1 MRKSP
6 LNRRGFLFCGSQYAF
21 VKEGSL
27 PTGNVFVWL
36 AFLKG
41 LALFFFFDKFCL
53 WTKFIKKR
61 LLFPKPPLK
70 AF

>member
-1 MRKSP
+1 MLFKTECKTVGFALR
-6 LNRRGFLFCGSQYAF
+6 FLFCGSQYAF

-41 LALFFFFDKFCL
+41 LDSFFFDTL
-53 WTKFIKKR
+53 YM
-61 LLFPKPPLK
+61 
-70 AF
+70 A

>member
-41 LALFFFFDKFCL
+41 LALFFFFDKFCV
-53 WTKFIKKR
+53 WAKFIKKCIR
-61 LLFPKPPLK
+61 QIKAVLK